1 MLKAASV
8 DFLTHRTIEFECVLV
23 LVIYFPFLE
32 AV

>member
-8 DFLTHRTIEFECVLV
+8 DFLTHQTNGFECVEV
-23 LVIYFPFLE
+23 LVVFNSLLE